1 MSMNIEELKSLICEC
16 ISEIQQESA
25 EENEVV
31 CVDEE
36 CEYFVENNFLQ
47 FVNES
52 VEEDRKKLQKII
64 DKFKINA
71 KHPDKE
77 IDITE
82 QDIKDAVELLKR
94 INLTDNKSTAKLLSA
109 FLMSYISCLG
119 SFLVLAN
126 TGSEIA
132 AAILIVSSMSMV
144 ITGCVSTGALSKSV
158 FDRYYN
164 RAMILEAK
172 AKAKLKKIEGLNDKT
187 IEKMEKLNNKKGN
200 DGDVKEYYKAII
212 ANCEKLRSSYKKIV
226 NQIENSEKSTNNK
239 YGEFKECFSIT
250 ESGEVELIQEMKGD
264 QIKIELFK
272 QITDDIDEVLR
283 ARYGYLVEAEKN
295 IDNLL
300 KTVKSVKT
308 KEEAAKAIVELKQN
322 LREFNSK
329 NDSNEYLYNKAFND
343 INKSAHQFT
352 IKYAYDSQK
361 VKKAVQSK
369 IDSYTNKIVSI
380 GKKYDAETGSLNT
393 QIFEAIDNL
402 ELSDSFGENSARMI
416 AQFENIMTSWQ
427 NGIATMC
434 NNTVSACNKVS
445 RSLGLNNEKSII
457 FKILNMK
464 ERRAEKKKNKEK

>member
-1 MSMNIEELKSLICEC
+1 MSMNIEELKSLIYEC

-25 EENEVV
+25 EENEVI
-31 CVDEE
+31 CADEE

-52 VEEDRKKLQKII
+52 VVEDEKKLQKII
-64 DKFKINA
+64 DKFKVDK
-71 KHPDKE
+71 KHPEKQLE
-77 IDITE
+77 NEVTE
-82 QDIKDAVELLKR
+82 QDIKDAVELIKKLGYA
-94 INLTDNKSTAKLLSA
+94 DNKLARKWGKNCIMA
-109 FLMSYISCLG
+109 FISYISSDLLYAFDLVING
-119 SFLVLAN
+119 TRSTLTKKIALVNEIYSLIMVLVSF
-126 TGSEIA
+126 TGFV
-132 AAILIVSSMSMV
+132 ILQRN
-144 ITGCVSTGALSKSV
+144 V
-158 FDRYYN
+158 FDRYYDK
-164 RAMILEAK
+164 AMKLEAK
-172 AKAKLKKIEGLNDKT
+172 AKVKLKMVEGLDDKKDENEDK
-187 IEKMEKLNNKKGN
+187 IK
-200 DGDVKEYYKAII
+200 YYKAII
-212 ANCEKLRSSYKKIV
+212 ANCEKLRSNYKTIMDK
-226 NQIENSEKSTNNK
+226 IENSEKSTNNK

-250 ESGEVELIQEMKGD
+250 ESGEVELIQEMKGN
-264 QIKIELFK
+264 QMKIELFK

-369 IDSYTNKIVSI
+369 IDSYVNKIVSI